1 MYRLPK
7 GATVLLNEAKS
18 VVDLLVEDVDILRA
32 AVVLRDCA
40 IGDANVIYQ
49 PTVVQVRVQLR
60 SRRIVPVT
68 LWLCCISLPLI
79 VGCASVSLRTIGQM
93 RVRRTYPCKVVQYL
107 VLLIHL
113 LPVTWRTGR
122 STLKG
127 TTAET

>member
-1 MYRLPK
+1 MVYRLPK
-7 GATVLLNEAKS
+7 GATVLLNEAKF
-18 VVDLLVEDVDILRA
+18 VVDSLVKDIDILRA

-68 LWLCCISLPLI
+68 LWLCCISLPFM
-79 VGCASVSLRTIGQM
+79 VGCAPVSRRTIGQM
-93 RVRRTYPCKVVQYL
+93 RVRRIHPCRFVQYP

-113 LPVTWRTGR
+113 LPANEVH
-122 STLKG
+122 
-127 TTAET
+127 